1 MRLNIAIILFIALI
15 SLQYSFLQAQS
26 RRALKDSSAVLKADR
41 IQDKKIADTVKK
53 VKTPAQIASFRSAVI
68 PGWGQ
73 IYNKKYWK
81 LPLVYGALAFPI
93 STYSYNRNWYQKT
106 RFAYTVR
113 MTNDSAN
120 FNNIAAELVP
130 LSKESLRLYRNEF
143 RKNMDFS
150 VIGVLLMWGLNVVD
164 ATVDGHLRTFDIS
177 EDLTVKIKPTI
188 QQNLSGGGV
197 SLTFSLRDN
206 HQKRNSNFIK

>member
-1 MRLNIAIILFIALI
+1 MRFSLATFFFISIIFFQ
-15 SLQYSFLQAQS
+15 STFLQAQS
-26 RRALKDSSAVLKADR
+26 KKVLKDSISLQKNEKTL
-41 IQDKKIADTVKK
+41 DKKIADTIKK
-53 VKTPAQIASFRSAVI
+53 VKTPAQIASFRSAVF

-93 STYSYNRNWYQKT
+93 STYSYNKNWYQKT

-120 FNNIAAELVP
+120 FGKIAAELVP

-150 VIGVLLMWGLNVVD
+150 VIGVLLMWGLNIVD

-177 EDLTVKIKPTI
+177 DDLTVKIKPTI
-188 QQNLSGGGV
+188 QRNLTGAGL
-197 SLTFSLRDN
+197 SLTFNLRENN
-206 HQKRNSNFIK
+206 HKNNSSYIK

>member
-1 MRLNIAIILFIALI
+1 MQKNEKTL
-15 SLQYSFLQAQS
+15 
-26 RRALKDSSAVLKADR
+26 
-41 IQDKKIADTVKK
+41 DKKIADTIKK
-53 VKTPAQIASFRSAVI
+53 VKTPAQIASFRSAVL

-113 MTNDSAN
+113 MTNDSSN
-120 FNNIAAELVP
+120 FGNIAAELVP

-177 EDLTVKIKPTI
+177 DDLTVKIKPTI
-188 QQNLSGGGV
+188 QRNLTGGGL
-197 SLTFSLRDN
+197 SLTVNLRDN
-206 HQKRNSNFIK
+206 NHKSNSSYIK